1 MSRIE
6 NLKKKRNGN
15 ATPSPTLVYSRTEKE
30 KPGKRHLGIFGFL
43 FALIL
48 CGVGYLLLFSGIFDI
63 KNINVSG
70 YSHPEIITGI
80 AREEVGANIFSKNIL
95 FFNVG
100 ELKKTLAG
108 DPRIIN
114 VTISRKFPNDIN
126 ITADESKPAIIWS
139 SAGEN
144 YLLDDRGAVLGTVK
158 NETLPTVYDASNINV
173 KPGERVASPTFI
185 KFISDI
191 FRDFEA
197 ATGTKLSK
205 ATIFDLLTDVHILS
219 SDGWT
224 VYLDATK
231 SSDAQLKNLTR
242 VLAEAKKDSKKL
254 EYIDMRLDN
263 KIFYK

>member
-1 MSRIE
+1 LSRVE

-30 KPGKRHLGIFGFL
+30 KPEKRHLGVFGF
-43 FALIL
+43 FAIFIL
-48 CGVGYLLLFSGIFDI
+48 CGVGYLLLFSGLFDI
-63 KNINVSG
+63 KNINVIG
-70 YSHPEIITGI
+70 YSHPDVITGI
-80 AREEVGANIFSKNIL
+80 AREEVGQNIFSKNIL
-95 FFNVG
+95 FFNMG
-100 ELKKTLAG
+100 ELRKTLAG

-114 VTISRKFPNDIN
+114 IKINRKFPNDIN

-139 SAGEN
+139 AAGEN
-144 YLLDDRGAVLGTVK
+144 FLLDDRGAVIGEAK
-158 NETLPTVYDASNINV
+158 NENLPTVFDASNINV

-191 FRDFEA
+191 FQGFEPS
-197 ATGTKLSK
+197 TGVKISK